1 MGNSAS
7 MLLASIKGLNTT
19 PCFLVTCT
27 INLNKCTMETP
38 EQKDTAN
45 PIVPLLI
52 GAAAGTAIAYF
63 FASENSE
70 SGSKLSETL
79 NKGWEAL
86 KEKAPF
92 IEEEFNSLKD
102 RILDTVKSNLKAET
116 DHPVDEITEA

>member
-1 MGNSAS
+1 
-7 MLLASIKGLNTT
+7 
-19 PCFLVTCT
+19 
-27 INLNKCTMETP
+27 METP

-52 GAAAGTAIAYF
+52 GAAAGAAIAYF